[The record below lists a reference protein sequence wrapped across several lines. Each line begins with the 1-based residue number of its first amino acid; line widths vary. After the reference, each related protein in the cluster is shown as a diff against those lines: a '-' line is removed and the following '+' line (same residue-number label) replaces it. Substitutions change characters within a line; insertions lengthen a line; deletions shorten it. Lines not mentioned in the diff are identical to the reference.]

1 MTVIYHLFIE
11 IEENR
16 KYNTIEKDL
25 SDHTRGYVDGLINAQ
40 LNVYGYNFLEDAIT
54 DEWAEEFK
62 TQAGWIPLA
71 EDYIED
77 VLNSTVGISLI
88 KPTGNNI
95 FDINIEQKWGI
106 GTGII
111 VSEKGYILT
120 NQHLAKKRGARL
132 IVTLNSGKSVQGKV
146 AWVEENIDLAIIKI
160 DETDIKPVKLRK
172 FR

>member
-1 MTVIYHLFIE
+1 MELYNSYQKKKSNFPKHLLVIILTVIITLFVDRTIGRANE
-11 IEENR
+11 IDDFAEKLVLEE
-16 KYNTIEKDL
+16 EKEVKIKEEVI
-25 SDHTRGYVDGLINAQ
+25 VDS
-40 LNVYGYNFLEDAIT
+40 
-54 DEWAEEFK
+54 
-62 TQAGWIPLA
+62 

-106 GTGII
+106 GTGIV

-146 AWVEENIDLAIIKI
+146 VWVEENIDLAIIKI
-160 DETDIKPVKLRK
+160 DETNLKPVKLRK

>member
-1 MTVIYHLFIE
+1 MELYNNYPKKKSNFPKYLLIIVLTVALTLFTD
-11 IEENR
+11 R
-16 KYNTIEKDL
+16 TIEKANEIDDFAEKLDL
-25 SDHTRGYVDGLINAQ
+25 
-40 LNVYGYNFLEDAIT
+40 
-54 DEWAEEFK
+54 EEEK
-62 TQAGWIPLA
+62 EIEMKEEIVVNS
-71 EDYIED
+71 EDYIEN

-106 GTGII
+106 GTGVV

-120 NQHLAKKRGARL
+120 NQHLAQKRGARL

-146 AWVEENIDLAIIKI
+146 VWVEENIDLAIIKI
-160 DETDIKPVKLRK
+160 DEGAIKPVKLRK

>member
-1 MTVIYHLFIE
+1 MELYNNYPKRKSNFHKYLLTIVLTVIITLFAIRTMDRANEMDDFAEKLVLEEEKE
-11 IEENR
+11 IKIKEEA
-16 KYNTIEKDL
+16 TID
-25 SDHTRGYVDGLINAQ
+25 S
-40 LNVYGYNFLEDAIT
+40 
-54 DEWAEEFK
+54 
-62 TQAGWIPLA
+62 

-106 GTGII
+106 GTGIL

-120 NQHLAKKRGARL
+120 NQHLAKNRSARL

-146 AWVEENIDLAIIKI
+146 VWVEENIDLAIIKI
-160 DETDIKPVKLRK
+160 DETALKPVKLRK